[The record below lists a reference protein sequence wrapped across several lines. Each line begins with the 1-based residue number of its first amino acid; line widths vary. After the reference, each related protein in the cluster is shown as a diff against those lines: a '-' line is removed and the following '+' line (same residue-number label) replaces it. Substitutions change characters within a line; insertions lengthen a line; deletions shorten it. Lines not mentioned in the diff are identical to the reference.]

1 MSGGGAR
8 TALVVG
14 VTAVLALVAA
24 LGGYLLASGIRP
36 AAGSPAATATGPLP
50 SAVRAAMSTPSPFA
64 TASAAPP
71 PTAAGV
77 SAALA
82 TALNDV
88 RLGGR
93 VLAAVRDAQ
102 SGAVLLDRNAAT
114 PTAPASTA
122 KLATAAAVL
131 SVRRVTDRI
140 TTRVVAGTAPGTVVL
155 VGAGDPTL
163 TAAPAGVEPA
173 YPEAARISDLARAVR
188 AAGITPTAV
197 VVDSSLFTGPLVG
210 PGWGPGDAPSAYAAP
225 ITAAMV
231 DGARD
236 SPGADTRS
244 GDPAQA
250 AGRALAADLGL
261 PPSAV
266 TPGPAPAGARVL
278 GQVRSAPI
286 GTLVEQMLSESDNV
300 IAECLAR
307 QVALASGQP
316 ASFAGAAAATANVL
330 RAARIDIGTGLL
342 DGSGLSPSDRISP
355 AAVATL
361 LQASVTG
368 RPALRDVLDGLSV
381 AGWDGTL
388 ATRFDGVAGVGV
400 VRGKSGTLTGVSAL
414 AGLLRD
420 HDGRLLLFSIVADQ
434 VPGGGTD
441 GAQHAL
447 DAIVGALV
455 NCGCR

>member
-82 TALNDV
+82 TVLNDA

-131 SVRRVTDRI
+131 SIRRVTDRI

-163 TAAPAGVEPA
+163 TAAPAGAEPA
-173 YPEAARISDLARAVR
+173 YPRPHGSPTWRAPSGRRGSPPPPSLSTARCSPVRWSARA
-188 AAGITPTAV
+188 
-197 VVDSSLFTGPLVG
+197 
-210 PGWGPGDAPSAYAAP
+210 
-225 ITAAMV
+225 
-231 DGARD
+231 
-236 SPGADTRS
+236 
-244 GDPAQA
+244 
-250 AGRALAADLGL
+250 
-261 PPSAV
+261 
-266 TPGPAPAGARVL
+266 
-278 GQVRSAPI
+278 
-286 GTLVEQMLSESDNV
+286 
-300 IAECLAR
+300 
-307 QVALASGQP
+307 
-316 ASFAGAAAATANVL
+316 
-330 RAARIDIGTGLL
+330 
-342 DGSGLSPSDRISP
+342 
-355 AAVATL
+355 
-361 LQASVTG
+361 G
-368 RPALRDVLDGLSV
+368 RPAIHPAPMPPRSRRPWWTV
-381 AGWDGTL
+381 L
-388 ATRFDGVAGVGV
+388 ATAPAPTPGAAIRPKPPAGPWPPI
-400 VRGKSGTLTGVSAL
+400 S
-414 AGLLRD
+414 
-420 HDGRLLLFSIVADQ
+420 
-434 VPGGGTD
+434 
-441 GAQHAL
+441 
-447 DAIVGALV
+447 
-455 NCGCR
+455 GCRRLPSRPARPRPGLACSGRSGQRRSAHSSSRCSASRTTSSPSAWPGR